1 MAIKGKS
8 KSRGRRLVAAS
19 PRPQLMVRKKPV
31 FARWW
36 FWTIVAVVV
45 VAAILFGVVRA
56 VHKSNARKRHD
67 RVAAAVAIYG
77 HLVEAKFP
85 RPPASQQTG
94 DQFIMFPTLQSDLQK
109 LSSGKEKPSVIKT
122 AATRFAAAAK
132 ASADAIQ
139 KIDVSK
145 AIPKDATSTELE
157 LLDAQFLIV
166 QSFQIDQTVA
176 GLMSAAADATP
187 AARKAIVD
195 QAKQL
200 ATEATLLFGQG
211 YQKIINVR
219 TKLGVQIQTPL
230 QPPGPS
236 VVP

>member
-36 FWTIVAVVV
+36 FWTIVGLV
-45 VAAILFGVVRA
+45 VAAAILLGFARA
-56 VHKSNARKRHD
+56 VHKSNAHKRHE
-67 RVAAAVAIYG
+67 RLAFAVTKFG
-77 HLVEAKFP
+77 QLVEQKFP
-85 RPPASQQTG
+85 PPPASQQTG

-109 LSSGKEKPSVIKT
+109 LSTGQEKPSVVQT
-122 AATRFAAAAK
+122 ATARFSAAAK
-132 ASADAIQ
+132 KVADDIQ

-145 AIPKDATSTELE
+145 VIPKDSVSTELE
-157 LLDAQFLIV
+157 LLDAQYLIV
-166 QSFQIDQTVA
+166 QSFQVDQTIA
-176 GLMSAAADATP
+176 GLMSLAATATP
-187 AARKAIVD
+187 QDRKAIV
-195 QAKQL
+195 QQVKQL
-200 ATEATLLFGQG
+200 ATEATVLFNQG

-219 TKLGVQIQTPL
+219 TRLGVQIQTPL

-236 VVP
+236 GGP